1 MKLYDYGPLPCEQCR
16 QRVDTSQGLHE
27 CRQIDLLK
35 RIDDLETIIKT
46 SSDLQ
51 DKLLVKYVKRLEATI
66 QAAIGVIDNWK
77 VPLLDPDGK
86 DSSEAVMRLLADDL
100 RKVLEDE

>member
-1 MKLYDYGPLPCEQCR
+1 MSDLPRCHRCGSPC
-16 QRVDTSQGLHE
+16 VDTNEDGDFFFFRCGSSSGQESDACEYVSQL
-27 CRQIDLLK
+27 R
-35 RIDDLETIIKT
+35 
-46 SSDLQ
+46 
-51 DKLLVKYVKRLEATI
+51 AAI
-66 QAAIGVIDNWK
+66 QTAIGVIDNWK

>member
-1 MKLYDYGPLPCEQCR
+1 MSEYDYDPLPCEWCGQE
-16 QRVDTSQGLHE
+16 VDTSKGLHQ
-27 CRQIDLLK
+27 CREIDLLK
-35 RIDDLETIIKT
+35 RID
-46 SSDLQ
+46 S
-51 DKLLVKYVKRLEATI
+51 LEATI

-100 RKVLEDE
+100 RKGVRG